1 MAQAVTKRAFTIEV
15 RPGEVIRGDVRPPSI
30 PIESTEDGAGL
41 ISRRDPAPRPIRR
54 TRRGDEAEP
63 VTAVV
68 VVHGFKGF
76 KDWGFFPWV
85 SDQLAQQGHHVVSFN
100 FSRNGVG
107 EDLESFSELERFG
120 ENTFTLELDELRRI
134 IDLVCA
140 GELTGSTPARIGL
153 LGHSRGGGQA
163 VLATAED
170 ARVASLVT
178 WNAVATFD
186 RWTEQTKE
194 TWRRDGRI
202 WISNQRTGQE
212 MPLDVALLEDFEAHR
227 ERLDILAAAHR
238 IRAPWLVVH
247 GLADETVDPNDGRAL
262 LRAARG
268 AVPFWVEGAGHTF
281 QARHPFGGAPE
292 PLQEAF
298 EATARHFWKTLG
310 G

>member
-1 MAQAVTKRAFTIEV
+1 MTKRPFTLEV
-15 RPGEVIRGDVRPPSI
+15 RPGEFIRGDLRPPNV
-30 PIESTEDGAGL
+30 PNQATEDATTPGG
-41 ISRRDPAPRPIRR
+41 RRDTVPRP
-54 TRRGDEAEP
+54 TRRPRRDDEVEP

-76 KDWGFFPWV
+76 KDWGFFPWL
-85 SDQLAQQGHHVVSFN
+85 SDRLAQQGHHVVSFN

-107 EDLESFSELERFG
+107 EDLESFTELERFG

-134 IDLVCA
+134 IDGVCS
-140 GELTGSTPARIGL
+140 GELTGSTPDRIGL
-153 LGHSRGGGQA
+153 IGHSRGGGQA

-170 ARVASLVT
+170 PRVASLVT
-178 WNAVATFD
+178 WSAVATFD
-186 RWTEQTKE
+186 RWTDQVKE
-194 TWRRDGRI
+194 AWRRDGRI

-212 MPLDVALLEDFEAHR
+212 MPLDVTLLEDFEAHR

-247 GLADETVDPNDGRAL
+247 GLADETVDPDDGRAL
-262 LRAARG
+262 VRAARG

-298 EATARHFWKTLG
+298 EATARHFRKTFG